1 MKSITINSR
10 SKTEMLDMT
19 GQIQQV
25 ISKSGF
31 EDGLAYIYVPHTT
44 GAVTVNEGADPAVKR
59 DIIEVLN
66 EIIPW
71 NFDYRHMEG
80 NSPAHIKTSLM
91 GPGVHVIVENG
102 RLCLG
107 TWQKIFFCEFDG
119 PRKRKVW
126 IKFIWQDGG
135 TVK

>member
-119 PRKRKVW
+119 PRKRKV
-126 IKFIWQDGG
+126 
-135 TVK
+135 

>member
-119 PRKRKVW
+119 PRTRKVLW
-126 IKFIWQDGG
+126 RISN
-135 TVK
+135 